1 MQLQAKLQ
9 KTAGK
14 TYLKANKQQTR
25 YRLTY
30 LEVSKEEKRYDWCF
44 EGETT
49 AWKVNCYAFRGYKQ
63 KNKVCF
69 V

>member
-14 TYLKANKQQTR
+14 TYLEANKQQTK

-30 LEVSKEEKRYDWCF
+30 LEVSKEEKRYD
-44 EGETT
+44 
-49 AWKVNCYAFRGYKQ
+49 
-63 KNKVCF
+63 
-69 V
+69 